1 MTSPNSK
8 NTHRDQGAV
17 SLPIDLSPREAAQD
31 NSFEDELSENTVEL
45 VAALAETRRRLL
57 EEVGQVIVGQAEV
70 LDQILTAL
78 FAKGH
83 CVMTGVP
90 GLAKTLTVRTLAA
103 AIDTGFS
110 RIQFTPDMLPADV
123 IGTEIFNPRDGTYSV
138 KQGPIFSNLILADEI
153 NRAPA
158 KVQAALLEAMQER
171 QVTIGGTT
179 FQFEEPFLVLAT
191 QNPIEQEGTYPLPE
205 AQIDR
210 FMLKVVVGYPSKEDE
225 RKIVDR
231 MATGQVAPVV
241 SRVAKPTQILAAR
254 KTVDQVFVDEKVK
267 SYVVDLVHATRDPKA
282 AGFSDLEGMIE
293 MGASP
298 RASLFLTRAAKANA
312 FLQGRSYATPH
323 DVKNLALDV
332 LRHRVAVTYEA
343 EAQGRTSEDIVERIL
358 AGVLVP

>member
-1 MTSPNSK
+1 MDESVPAQIEEHLRICN
-8 NTHRDQGAV
+8 
-17 SLPIDLSPREAAQD
+17 DLISEVGKIVVGQEAMI
-31 NSFEDELSENTVEL
+31 SRLIVGVLTGGHI
-45 VAALAETRRRLL
+45 LL
-57 EEVGQVIVGQAEV
+57 E
-70 LDQILTAL
+70 
-78 FAKGH
+78 
-83 CVMTGVP
+83 GVP

-103 AIDTGFS
+103 AIETGFS

-138 KQGPIFSNLILADEI
+138 KKGPIFSNLILADEI

-179 FQFEEPFLVLAT
+179 FRFEEPFLVLAT

-231 MATGQVAPVV
+231 MATGQPAPAV
-241 SRVAKPTQILAAR
+241 SPVAKPTQILAAR
-254 KTVDQVFVDEKVK
+254 KTVDQIFVDEKVK

-323 DVKNLALDV
+323 DVKNLALEV
-332 LRHRVAVTYEA
+332 LRHRVVVTYEA